1 MSRSPRLMLEPVANH
16 QSSEITE
23 RRPGFAPDI
32 HARAAALEDEIDAL
46 KDQNRKLRHI
56 VYTDPLTGLFNRR
69 ALEHALVPRW
79 SERECGAVIVL
90 DLDRFKNVNDE
101 HGHKAGDAVLEAFGS
116 LIRANIRAGD
126 QAARYGGEE
135 FVILVQGALARDAEI
150 VADRIRAATERYLFP
165 GGIRMTVS
173 AGIAAGLPPDWP
185 RLFKAADA
193 ALYEAKRA
201 GRNRSSTS
209 RTSSRAPVDDARES
223 ATTPRALPKRVY
235 WSPAMPGPAPDFV
248 ARTLKH

>member
-1 MSRSPRLMLEPVANH
+1 MPCSPLLLLKTVEN
-16 QSSEITE
+16 SEIPE
-23 RRPGFAPDI
+23 VIENRPDFAPEI
-32 HARAAALEDEIDAL
+32 HAQAAALQHEIDEL
-46 KDQNRKLRHI
+46 KEQNQKLRHI

-79 SERECGAVIVL
+79 SGLEQGAVIVL
-90 DLDRFKNVNDE
+90 DLDHFKIVNDE
-101 HGHKAGDAVLEAFGS
+101 RGHKAGDAVLESFGN
-116 LIRANIRAGD
+116 LIRANIRTGD

-135 FVILVQGALARDAEI
+135 FVVLVQGALIRDAEI
-150 VADRIRAATERYLFP
+150 VADRIRTATERFVFP

-193 ALYEAKRA
+193 ALYEAKRT
-201 GRNRSSTS
+201 GRNRSATS
-209 RTSSRAPVDDARES
+209 RVSLNALLDSPRES
-223 ATTPRALPKRVY
+223 VTTSRALPKRKY
-235 WSPAMPGPAPDFV
+235 WSPATPGPAPDFV